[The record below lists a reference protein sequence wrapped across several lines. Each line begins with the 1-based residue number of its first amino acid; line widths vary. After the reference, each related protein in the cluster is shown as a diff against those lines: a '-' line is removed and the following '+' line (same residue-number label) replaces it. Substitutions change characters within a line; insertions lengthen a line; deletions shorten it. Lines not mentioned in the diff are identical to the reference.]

1 MSTLS
6 LRLPNSLHD
15 EVKFLA
21 KNEGISINQFIS
33 SAVAEK
39 MSALLT
45 EQYLVKRAQKG
56 NKQAFLN
63 AMSRVPDVEP
73 EEWDRLDENKKE
85 QLEKH
90 LSSKNSAESSF
101 SFGSDVLVYKI
112 MGKVFALV
120 SQQETTQRVTLK
132 CKPADAET
140 LVEQYSSISSGY
152 YMNKKHWVTID
163 IEGDAP
169 EELII
174 QLSNESYDLVVSKLT
189 KAEKK
194 KLLCDKTKL

>member
-45 EQYLVKRAQKG
+45 EQYLVKRAKKG
-56 NKQAFLN
+56 NEQAFLN
-63 AMSRVPDVEP
+63 AMSKVSDSEP
-73 EEWDRLDENKKE
+73 EEWDRLDRSMKE
-85 QLEKH
+85 QLEEH

-101 SFGSDVLVYKI
+101 PFGADVLVYKV
-112 MGKVFALV
+112 MEKVFALV
-120 SQQETTQRVTLK
+120 SKKETMPRVTLK
-132 CKPADAET
+132 CKPSDVET
-140 LVEQYSSISSGY
+140 LVVRYSSISSGY
-152 YMNKKHWVTID
+152 YMSKKHWITID
-163 IEGDAP
+163 LEGDVP
-169 EELII
+169 KELVI
-174 QLSNESYDLVVSKLT
+174 QLSNRSYDLVVSKLT
-189 KAEKK
+189 KSEKK
-194 KLLCDKTKL
+194 KLLM